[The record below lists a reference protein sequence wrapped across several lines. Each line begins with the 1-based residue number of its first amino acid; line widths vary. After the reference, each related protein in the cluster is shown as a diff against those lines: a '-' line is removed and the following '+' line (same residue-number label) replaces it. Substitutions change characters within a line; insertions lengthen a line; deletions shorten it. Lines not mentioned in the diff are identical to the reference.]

1 MRWVVYDRVK
11 RSGGCQLHLGVQQAG
26 LIDVAE
32 QLVLGEDAV
41 EEFRGEPV
49 FATLER
55 EHVPVLP
62 DPAGPSNS
70 NGFCI
75 LVARK
80 TTLIITGSMK

>member
-1 MRWVVYDRVK
+1 MVYGRVK
-11 RSGGCQLHLGVQQAG
+11 RSGSCQLQLGEQQAG

-32 QLVLGEDAV
+32 QLVFGEDPV
-41 EEFRGEPV
+41 EEFRGESV

-55 EHVPVLP
+55 EQVPVLP

>member
-1 MRWVVYDRVK
+1 
-11 RSGGCQLHLGVQQAG
+11 LL
-26 LIDVAE
+26 DVAE

-49 FATLER
+49 LATLER
-55 EHVPVLP
+55 EHVPILP
-62 DPAGPSNS
+62 DPAGPSKS

>member
-1 MRWVVYDRVK
+1 M
-11 RSGGCQLHLGVQQAG
+11 QLGEQQAG
-26 LIDVAE
+26 LLNVAE
-32 QLVLGEDAV
+32 QLVLGENPV
-41 EEFRGEPV
+41 EQIGGEPV
-49 FATLER
+49 LATLER
-55 EHVPVLP
+55 EHVPILP

>member
-1 MRWVVYDRVK
+1 MGGSVDRVK
-11 RSGGCQLHLGVQQAG
+11 RSGMSQLHLGEQQAG
-26 LIDVAE
+26 LLDVAE

-41 EEFRGEPV
+41 EEFGGEPV
-49 FATLER
+49 FAALEG

-75 LVARK
+75 LAARK